1 MLTLQITQE
10 DIDVTTRIGYPKLD
24 NLDYF
29 WNSSVRCSWTWCTH
43 VIQSPTP
50 LFPGFI
56 GWPDLGDDGLDLCF
70 SLLLAC
76 PILSAAGER
85 RRFIVMRGGSVLAIC
100 RRNLKV
106 SRRNY
111 CNYYNLKIIHES
123 WIQDIREAQSWR
135 ISPWTQEKYKNDLFT
150 RSAALWELRA
160 HSVGGSTAW
169 SPMFQLSGSFIFFQV
184 LWPSCYTSY
193 FPSIICIHSMYER
206 VGVLKRE
213 NTVFPRYC
221 VLILIYPL

>member
-1 MLTLQITQE
+1 MSRLGLATRSSITST
-10 DIDVTTRIGYPKLD
+10 I
-24 NLDYF
+24 F
-29 WNSSVRCSWTWCTH
+29 WNSSIRCSWTWCTH

-56 GWPDLGDDGLDLCF
+56 GWPDSGDDGLDICF

-100 RRNLKV
+100 RRILKV

-123 WIQDIREAQSWR
+123 WIQDIRESQSWR
-135 ISPWTQEKYKNDLFT
+135 ISPWTQEKYKNDLFI

-160 HSVGGSTAW
+160 NSVGGSTDY
-169 SPMFQLSGSFIFFQV
+169 SPLFQLSGSFIYYNCEAFMLHFIFSWFASIRCTNEWECWNV
-184 LWPSCYTSY
+184 KY
-193 FPSIICIHSMYER
+193 FPDELRS
-206 VGVLKRE
+206 
-213 NTVFPRYC
+213 F
-221 VLILIYPL
+221 ILINPL